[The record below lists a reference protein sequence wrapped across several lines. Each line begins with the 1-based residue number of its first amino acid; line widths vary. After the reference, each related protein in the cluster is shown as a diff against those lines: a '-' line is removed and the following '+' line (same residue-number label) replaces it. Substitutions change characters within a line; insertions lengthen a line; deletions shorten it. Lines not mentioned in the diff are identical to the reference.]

1 MSFKNI
7 QIDEKNF
14 FFFLF
19 FLFVSASIFLFSK
32 HNVGNDSTIAEWL
45 INYQGGFT
53 RRGLLGE
60 LAFNLSIFFKTK
72 LRFTI
77 FLLQVFFYLIFIILT
92 FKFFRNIKINFL
104 SRLALYTPIF
114 LLYPLAEIE
123 SLVRKET
130 VIFIIFI
137 IFLNLAEN
145 KYDKTYCNNYILV
158 IFPISFLIWEP
169 VIFFFPFICFILYL
183 KNCSVNIFETVSKV
197 FLITLPSLIIFL
209 LVILNP
215 LSEIGHEK
223 MCSQLMNFFQE
234 DCYAA
239 LNLLKTKSTI
249 TQQFTDNFPSYKIE
263 YFIRYALIILI
274 GFLPLLIL
282 SASSKIYQNKINF
295 FFEFKSFLIPL
306 IFLLS
311 LTPICYAAMYDWG
324 RIVNISYTFSV
335 FTYFFLVKNNYIFH
349 KKNKFYFLLNRFFKN
364 KKYYYIIFFIYCFCW
379 NLKTV
384 ISDKVGT
391 LPIYK
396 IVTKTIK
403 ILFN

>member
-7 QIDEKNF
+7 QVEDKQF
-14 FFFLF
+14 FLFLF

-72 LRFTI
+72 IRFTI

-92 FKFFRNIKINFL
+92 FKFLRNIKVNFL
-104 SRLALYTPIF
+104 SRLALYTPLF

-145 KYDKTYCNNYILV
+145 KYDKKYCNNYILI

-169 VIFFFPFICFILYL
+169 VIFFFPFIYFILYL
-183 KNCSVNIFETVSKV
+183 KNYSANFFKTISKIFV
-197 FLITLPSLIIFL
+197 ITIPSLIVFL

-215 LSEIGHEK
+215 LSENGHEK
-223 MCSQLMNFFQE
+223 MCNQLMYFFQE

-239 LNLLKTKSTI
+239 LNLLRTKSTI
-249 TQQFTDNFPSYKIE
+249 TQQFTDNFSSYKIE
-263 YFIRYALIILI
+263 YFTRYALIILI

-295 FFEFKSFLIPL
+295 FFKFKSFLLPS
-306 IFLLS
+306 IFLLI

-324 RIVNISYTFSV
+324 RIVNISYTFSI
-335 FTYFFLVKNNYIFH
+335 FTFFFLVKNNYIFH
-349 KKNKFYFLLNRFFKN
+349 KKNKFYMLLNRFFKN
-364 KKYYYIIFFIYCFCW
+364 KKYYYTIFFIYCFCW

-384 ISDKVGT
+384 ISDKIGT
-391 LPIYK
+391 VPVYK

-403 ILFN
+403 ISLN